1 MNINTNYP
9 VQETPKNTKFYMAI
23 CSNAYVV
30 NHNLDY
36 IAQWMEQYQAIYFSQ
51 VNTVEEANQL
61 ASTVIFY
68 NQSLY
73 IPKDQWF
80 INMCVGEHNTQLNYN
95 PNVPMIFNSTVNAD
109 TTNEIMDSSSLGIW
123 SIIADQGYG
132 IVDNSYTLKGMIES
146 KKLTN
151 VIARKFKTLTEANV
165 FARHR
170 YTRRYNFLFPQ
181 AILYIPQ
188 GDMNVNQF
196 YPIPNYEQLKQQ
208 RLHLMEWDNLL
219 QRDMFL

>member
-9 VQETPKNTKFYMAI
+9 VQETPNNTKFYMAI

-36 IAQWMEQYQAIYFSQ
+36 IVQWMEQYQAIYFSQ

-61 ASTVIFY
+61 AATVIFY

-80 INMCVGEHNTQLNYN
+80 INMCVGEHNTQLNYT
-95 PNVPMIFNSTVNAD
+95 PNAPMIFNGTVNTD
-109 TTNEIMDSSSLGIW
+109 STNEIMDSTSLGVW

-132 IVDNSYTLKGMIES
+132 TADNSYTLKGTIES

-151 VIARKFKTLTEANV
+151 VIARKFKTLTEANI

-170 YTRRYNFLFPQ
+170 YNRRYNILFPQ

-188 GDMNVNQF
+188 GDLNINQF
-196 YPIPNYEQLKQQ
+196 YPIHNYEQLKQQ
-208 RLHLMEWDNLL
+208 RLNLIEWNNLI

>member
-1 MNINTNYP
+1 MNINNNYS
-9 VQETPKNTKFYMAI
+9 VQETSNNTKFYMAI
-23 CSNAYVV
+23 SPSAYVV
-30 NHNLDY
+30 NHDLDY
-36 IAQWMEQYQAIYFSQ
+36 IVQWMEQYQAVYFSQ

-61 ASTVIFY
+61 SATSIFY

-73 IPKDQWF
+73 IPKEQWF
-80 INMCVGEHNTQLNYN
+80 IHQCVGEHTTQLNYK
-95 PNVPMIFNSTVNAD
+95 PNASMIFNSPVNID
-109 TTNEIMDSSSLGIW
+109 TANEIMDSNSLGVW

-132 IVDNSYTLKGMIES
+132 IADNSYTLKGLIES
-146 KKLTN
+146 QMLTK
-151 VIARKFKTLTEANV
+151 VIARKFKTLTDANI

-170 YTRRYNFLFPQ
+170 YNRRYNVLFPQ
-181 AILYIPQ
+181 AILNISQ

-219 QRDMFL
+219 KRDMFL